1 MALKI
6 KKRSVSLQKNYH
18 KDAAHKAAIIIRW
31 FESPIEKILTQT
43 NTLATRLNNYPI
55 IFK

>member
-18 KDAAHKAAIIIRW
+18 NDAAH
-31 FESPIEKILTQT
+31 EDC
-43 NTLATRLNNYPI
+43 NNNQMV
-55 IFK
+55 